1 MYHFIMSASLTV
13 IVSILYLSCSSYLQF
28 LTTKTFKRLQTY
40 ITMLLPGFVVDLLL
54 MSTDQFCI
62 PTLEYAS

>member
-1 MYHFIMSASLTV
+1 MYHFIMSASLMV

-40 ITMLLPGFVVDLLL
+40 ITTLLPGVVVDLLL